1 MKRKTILVL
10 LAISFILVSFL
21 IVKMRRLNN
30 YKGQVI
36 IKKTTIDLPQP
47 RLKSQISIEEAL
59 FKRRSVR
66 EFKKQPVTLT
76 EISQLLWA
84 AQGITEKTK
93 GLRTAPSA
101 GALYPLEIY
110 LVASYID
117 WLPAGIYKYQ
127 PDGHLLLKIKEG
139 NYQEDLYKTSLKQES
154 VREAPAAFVFSAV
167 YERTTR
173 KYGQRGR
180 RYVEIEVGHAAQNI
194 YLQTVSLNLG
204 AVVIGAFDDEEMKK
218 IIQLPKE
225 EDPLYMLV
233 IGKK

>member
-1 MKRKTILVL
+1 MKRKTILAL

-21 IVKMRRLNN
+21 IVIMRRLNN
-30 YKGQVI
+30 NKGQAI
-36 IKKTTIDLPQP
+36 IKNTVINLPQP
-47 RLKSQISIEEAL
+47 SFKSQTSVEEAL
-59 FKRRSVR
+59 LKRRSVR
-66 EFKKQPVTLT
+66 EFKKQPVTLR

-84 AQGITEKTK
+84 AQGVTEKTK

-127 PDGHLLLKIKEG
+127 PDGHLLLKVKEG
-139 NYQEDLYKTSLKQES
+139 NYQEDLYKASLRQEAAK
-154 VREAPAAFVFSAV
+154 EAPAVFVFSAV
-167 YERTTR
+167 YERTTQ

-204 AVVIGAFDDEEMKK
+204 TVAIGAFDDEEIKK
-218 IIQLPKE
+218 IIDLPKE